1 MSNTTSVDKLNSL
14 RRQNSDNGGTKLN
27 SMQPLN
33 EIGGDT
39 SEETF
44 DEVLD
49 KEKEKEQKK
58 VISIQEASDN
68 IIKGYHSI
76 MTSPL
81 MKIINSFNSVDND
94 TEEEEFIDGFE
105 SICDE
110 CQIKSIVGDCLKCG
124 LYQYG
129 DNYEIMLRR
138 RQ

>member
-1 MSNTTSVDKLNSL
+1 MSNVTSVDKLNSL
-14 RRQNSDNGGTKLN
+14 RRQNSDNGGTKLS

-33 EIGGDT
+33 EIGGET
-39 SEETF
+39 TEETF

-49 KEKEKEQKK
+49 NEKEKEQKK
-58 VISIQEASDN
+58 EKSIQEASEN
-68 IIKGYHSI
+68 IIRGYHSI

-94 TEEEEFIDGFE
+94 NEEDEFIDGYD
-105 SICDE
+105 SICNE

-138 RQ
+138 IQ

>member
-58 VISIQEASDN
+58 VKSIQEASDN

-94 TEEEEFIDGFE
+94 TEEDEFIDGFE

>member
-58 VISIQEASDN
+58 VKSIQEASDN